1 MALKEDIEFYRN
13 RWQAVAEIEKQEVQS
28 ASPELRWRQLNA
40 IVGLGIGLGIFK
52 ADPSEEE
59 IYILWARLKEKA
71 NELSREL

>member
-1 MALKEDIEFYRN
+1 MALKDELRFYRD
-13 RWQAVAEIEKQEVQS
+13 RWQAVAEIEKQEMRS
-28 ASPELRWRQLNA
+28 ASTELRWRQLNA

-71 NELSREL
+71 SYPSQEL